1 VLKTAA
7 VCSVILGLG
16 FGIPC
21 LFGLLHFAR
30 THDVWTFLGFPT
42 YGGGPFESWG
52 LPTSVPLLAGYLL
65 VCQREVAVGV
75 ALWFGAPH
83 AAAYSLALLP
93 FEAVFW
99 VGFALPLGPP
109 LGIARVVLALLA

>member
-1 VLKTAA
+1 MLKTAA
-7 VCSVILGLG
+7 VCSVFLGLG

-30 THDVWTFLGFPT
+30 THEVWTFLGF
-42 YGGGPFESWG
+42 
-52 LPTSVPLLAGYLL
+52 PTSVPLLAGYLL
-65 VCQREVAVGV
+65 VCLLEVAVGV

-93 FEAVFW
+93 LEAVFW